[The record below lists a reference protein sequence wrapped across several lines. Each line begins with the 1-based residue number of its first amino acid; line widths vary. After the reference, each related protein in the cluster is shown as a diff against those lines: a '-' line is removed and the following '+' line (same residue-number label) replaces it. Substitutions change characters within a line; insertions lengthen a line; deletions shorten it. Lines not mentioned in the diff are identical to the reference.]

1 LGIRRVRS
9 TSLRRFAFDATLN
22 AIVSVTTKHLSPCQ
36 ELHATQFGVLGLIT
50 LAEITM
56 KNRKANGEIDLKD
69 FLARVDFMVACGM
82 RYDLFDF

>member
-1 LGIRRVRS
+1 
-9 TSLRRFAFDATLN
+9 
-22 AIVSVTTKHLSPCQ
+22 
-36 ELHATQFGVLGLIT
+36 LGLIT